1 MSQSLWGSVMYKPFF
16 LAAVVLV
23 AAAPSRVQASSDP
36 WEPFQFLIGSWV
48 GEGSGQP
55 GKGGGEFTLKPDLDG
70 KILVRTN
77 HADIPAAANRPAATH
92 DDLMIIYPGGKQK
105 PPQAIYFDNEGHVIN
120 YTVTASPGELV
131 FVSAAAASAPRF
143 RLTYKKT
150 GADAVSIKFEFAP
163 PGKPDAFRTYLQGTA
178 RKKSP

>member
-1 MSQSLWGSVMYKPFF
+1 MRKPSF
-16 LAAVVLV
+16 LAALLIV
-23 AAAPSRVQASSDP
+23 AAATSRVQASSDR
-36 WEPFQFLIGSWV
+36 WESFQFLTGSWV

-55 GKGGGEFTLKPDLDG
+55 GKGSGEFTLKPDLDG
-70 KILVRTN
+70 KILVRKN
-77 HADIPAAANRPAATH
+77 HADMPASADRPAATH

-105 PPQAIYFDNEGHVIN
+105 APRAIYFDNEGHVIN

-131 FVSAAAASAPRF
+131 FVSEAAASAPRF

-150 GADAVSIKFEFAP
+150 GADTVSIKFEFAP
-163 PGKPDAFRTYLQGTA
+163 PGKQDAFRTYLQGTA